1 MARDYADRIA
11 FLGVG
16 GIGTLDSMA
25 GFVEGFGVDG
35 FPHVADLDGSLW
47 AHFGVPYQPAWVFV
61 DPAGESVRVLGAL
74 PEPELIAILDDLA
87 DDRLPPA

>member
-1 MARDYADRIA
+1 
-11 FLGVG
+11 
-16 GIGTLDSMA
+16 
-25 GFVEGFGVDG
+25 
-35 FPHVADLDGSLW
+35 
-47 AHFGVPYQPAWVFV
+47 VFV